1 MEIPVKGKS
10 IVDATLHSEN
20 AVLNDVVV
28 VGYTSKQRSHISSS
42 VSIVSGAFWVGHT
55 SQCQGI
61 SCLFSFP

>member
-28 VGYTSKQRSHISSS
+28 VGYTSKQRSQISSY
-42 VSIVSGAFWVGHT
+42 VSIVSGA
-55 SQCQGI
+55 S
-61 SCLFSFP
+61 